1 MSANL
6 TVNLPSLELVSTLR
20 VAPLNGPPSSNDYND
35 ADQET
40 IIDLTTLLTFINN
53 VLIPMLNTL
62 ASGADS
68 GIEGSNIFGDTTS
81 EEALFYNVVTEEPMV
96 LADSLRL
103 LYGQSQTINT
113 TLSNL
118 GVQVAALQA
127 RLSSSNQNDVSLVLQ
142 GFTSNLNSQLGQLQ
156 ALQNAV
162 SSLQIIAGT
171 SMDAQA
177 VTPVIAPRSV
187 ETIAIPWTVAF
198 PTNTYTVSY
207 GIEDASGFL
216 QVTGFIREPAGAGI
230 LVHVLNTDTAASH
243 QGTVNAIGRVSSLT
257 SGV

>member
-1 MSANL
+1 MSVSP

-40 IIDLTTLLTFINN
+40 IVDLTTLLTFLNN
-53 VLIPMLNTL
+53 ILMPMLNTL
-62 ASGADS
+62 AADADN

-81 EEALFYNVVTEEPMV
+81 EEALFYNVLTEEPMV
-96 LADSLRL
+96 IADSLRF
-103 LYGQSQTINT
+103 LYGQSQTAGT
-113 TLSNL
+113 TLNNL
-118 GVQVAALQA
+118 AVQVAALQA
-127 RLSSSNQNDVSLVLQ
+127 RLSSTNQNDVSLVLQ

-171 SMDAQA
+171 EMDAQ
-177 VTPVIAPRSV
+177 VETPVIAPQSV
-187 ETIAIPWTVAF
+187 ETIVVPWTVPFAV
-198 PTNTYTVSY
+198 NTYTVSY

-216 QVTGFIREPAGAGI
+216 QVTGFVREAGGVGI

-243 QGTVNAIGRVSSLT
+243 QGTVNAIGRVNSLT